1 MLEEKNL
8 NEELLDLE
16 NETITEDRTLEV
28 EDTLYEENINDEIK
42 VEEVKK
48 PSFFKKLLTAGIDQ
62 MVVIAAS
69 LIGLLLFDLILRL
82 FGFYIVER
90 QPMFLI
96 VYIIMNVI
104 YGPVC
109 ESIKLQKTLGKIIV
123 K

>member
-1 MLEEKNL
+1 MLEEKNI
-8 NEELLDLE
+8 NEELVDLE
-16 NETITEDRTLEV
+16 NETKTEEIILET
-28 EDTLYEENINDEIK
+28 EDTLYEENLNDEIK
-42 VEEVKK
+42 VEEVTK
-48 PSFFKKLLTAGIDQ
+48 PSFFKRLLTAGIDQ
-62 MVVIAAS
+62 MVVIASS

-104 YGPVC
+104 YGPIC
-109 ESIKLQKTLGKIIV
+109 ESLKSQKTLGRIIV